1 MTFAA
6 WNVINAPKV
15 RLATPNDASQSLTLQ
30 HLSTQMIH
38 ISKSGCAVGTAV
50 WGATL
55 DRDEVFVAFDWVEM
69 RQGVAVLTDPNSILS
84 NLSFVNDDGD
94 EEPVLRQVVGLAR
107 LVHIT
112 PWQEFAVS
120 EAHKQRTPRRE
131 GRPLSPFDWP
141 ARAAPANTPV
151 HPHRSMRRAA

>member
-6 WNVINAPKV
+6 WHIIYAPKV
-15 RLATPNDASQSLTLQ
+15 RLATTSDHSQPLTLQ
-30 HLSTQMIH
+30 HLSTQFIH

-94 EEPVLRQVVGLAR
+94 EEPVLRQVVGLAG

-120 EAHKQRTPRRE
+120 EADKQRTPRCE
-131 GRPLSPFDWP
+131 GRPLAPFAWP
-141 ARAAPANTPV
+141 AHATPANRSV
-151 HPHRSMRRAA
+151 HPHQSMLRAA

>member
-6 WNVINAPKV
+6 WNVISAPKV
-15 RLATPNDASQSLTLQ
+15 RTATPTDQSHSFTLQ
-30 HLSTQMIH
+30 HLSTQIIH
-38 ISKSGCAVGTAV
+38 ISKSGCATGTAV

-69 RQGVAVLTDPNSILS
+69 RQGVAVLTDPNSIIS

-94 EEPVLRQVVGLAR
+94 EEPVLRRIVGLAR

-112 PWQEFAVS
+112 PWQEVAVS
-120 EAHKQRTPRRE
+120 EAHKQRTPRCE
-131 GRPLSPFDWP
+131 GRPLAPFAWP
-141 ARAAPANTPV
+141 AHATPANNPV
-151 HPHRSMRRAA
+151 HPRHSMLRAA